1 VTGSPIRIAQELF
14 APLAPGYERWAN
26 FLSLGQDARWRR
38 RMVDGLAI
46 ETGQVVLDIAAG
58 TGLITRLVQARG
70 ARVISV
76 DQSLHMLQPAVWR
89 GATGVIATAES
100 LPFPDTSFDAVT
112 FGYLLR
118 YVGDVEVC
126 MTEIARVLRPRGRVG
141 MVEFGRPEGGW
152 RPLWWGYTRLVLPT
166 AGLAA
171 GEGWYRVG
179 RFLGPSIDDFATRYP
194 ASRLT
199 EIWQSAGLVEVEVT
213 RLSLGG
219 GLVMTGRKR

>member
-1 VTGSPIRIAQELF
+1 MTGSPTRIAQELF
-14 APLAPGYERWAN
+14 APLAPGYERWASV
-26 FLSLGQDARWRR
+26 LSLGQDARWRR
-38 RMVDGLAI
+38 RMVDGLDI
-46 ETGQVVLDIAAG
+46 GTGHTVLDIAAG
-58 TGLITRLVQARG
+58 TGLITRLVQGRG

-89 GATGVIATAES
+89 GATGVLATAES

-126 MTEIARVLRPRGRVG
+126 MTEIARVLRPGGGVG
-141 MVEFGRPEGGW
+141 MVEFGRPGGGW
-152 RPLWWGYTRLVLPT
+152 RPLWWGYTRLVLPV

-171 GEGWYRVG
+171 GRGWSRVG

-194 ASRLT
+194 PSRLS
-199 EIWQSAGLVEVEVT
+199 EIWQAAGLVGVEVT

>member
-1 VTGSPIRIAQELF
+1 
-14 APLAPGYERWAN
+14 
-26 FLSLGQDARWRR
+26 
-38 RMVDGLAI
+38 
-46 ETGQVVLDIAAG
+46 
-58 TGLITRLVQARG
+58 
-70 ARVISV
+70 
-76 DQSLHMLQPAVWR
+76 
-89 GATGVIATAES
+89 
-100 LPFPDTSFDAVT
+100 
-112 FGYLLR
+112 
-118 YVGDVEVC
+118 
-126 MTEIARVLRPRGRVG
+126 

-194 ASRLT
+194 ASRLS
-199 EIWQSAGLVEVEVT
+199 EIWQAAGLAEVEVT